1 VARNQQEDWLMH
13 TGRTIFSQVMD
24 YFPLRRFKTCVDR
37 YNGDKAIKAL
47 TCLDQF
53 HYLAFA
59 QLTYRESLR
68 DLVTCL
74 QAVKPMLFHMGIRST
89 PAKSTLADAN
99 CKRNWRIYADIAG
112 ILIQQAK
119 KLYAATPL
127 AVDLDATAYALDS
140 TIIDLCM
147 SMFPWA
153 AYKSTKSAV
162 KMHTLLNLR
171 GDIPEFI
178 YISDGKL
185 ADMEALDYIPIAPGT
200 FTIMDRGYIDFARL
214 YRFELNKSFFIVRA
228 KKNLNFRRRYSA
240 QIDKATGVLYDQ
252 TIILTSFYPAQDYPA
267 ALRRIGYFD
276 AEQNRRFVFLTNNF
290 KLPALTIAEL
300 YHSRWRIELFFKWIK
315 QHLRIKSFYGTDENA
330 VKTQIWI
337 AVATYLLVAIMKKEL
352 KLKQSMY
359 EILQILSIT
368 ILHRMPILQ
377 AFSDYNY
384 VKIDNRPGNQLT
396 LFDF

>member
-1 VARNQQEDWLMH
+1 MH

-24 YFPLRRFKTCVDR
+24 YFPMRRFNTCVDR
-37 YNGDKAIKAL
+37 YNGDKATKAL

-53 HYLAFA
+53 HYMAFA

-74 QAVKPMLFHMGIRST
+74 QAVKPMLYHMGIRST
-89 PAKSTLADAN
+89 LAKSTLADAN

-112 ILIQQAK
+112 ILIQRAK

-127 AVDLDATAYALDS
+127 PVDLTTTAYALDS
-140 TIIDLCM
+140 TVIDLCM

-214 YRFELNKSFFIVRA
+214 YRFELNKAFFIVRA

-240 QIDKATGVLYDQ
+240 QIDKATDVLYDQ

-290 KLPALTIAEL
+290 TLPALTIAEL

-315 QHLRIKSFYGTDENA
+315 QHLRIKKFYGTDENA

-352 KLKQSMY
+352 KLEQSMY

-368 ILHRMPILQ
+368 ILHKMPVLQ

-384 VKIDNRPGNQLT
+384 MKIDNRPANQLT

>member
-1 VARNQQEDWLMH
+1 MH

-127 AVDLDATAYALDS
+127 PVDLDATAYALDS

-240 QIDKATGVLYDQ
+240 QIDNATGVLYDQ

-359 EILQILSIT
+359 EILQILSIS
-368 ILHRMPILQ
+368 ILHRMPVLQ
-377 AFSDYNY
+377 TFSDYNY
-384 VKIDNRPGNQLT
+384 MKIDNRPGNQLT

>member
-1 VARNQQEDWLMH
+1 MN

-24 YFPLRRFKTCVDR
+24 YLPLRRFKTCIDR
-37 YNGDKAIKAL
+37 YSGDKSIKTL

-53 HYLAFA
+53 HYMAFA

-74 QAVKPMLFHMGIRST
+74 QAVKPMLYHMGIRST
-89 PAKSTLADAN
+89 TAKSTLADAN

-112 ILIQQAK
+112 ILIQRAK
-119 KLYAATPL
+119 KLYTATPL
-127 AVDLDATAYALDS
+127 PVDLDATAYALDS

-276 AEQNRRFVFLTNNF
+276 AEQNRRFIFLSNNF

-352 KLKQSMY
+352 KLEQSMY

-368 ILHRMPILQ
+368 ILHKMPVLH

-384 VKIDNRPGNQLT
+384 MKIDNRPANQLT

>member
-1 VARNQQEDWLMH
+1 MH

-127 AVDLDATAYALDS
+127 PVDLDATAYALDS

-228 KKNLNFRRRYSA
+228 KKNLTFRRRYSA
-240 QIDKATGVLYDQ
+240 QIDNATGVLYDQ

-267 ALRRIGYFD
+267 AVRRIGYFD

-315 QHLRIKSFYGTDENA
+315 QHLRIKSFYGTEENA

>member
-1 VARNQQEDWLMH
+1 MH

-24 YFPLRRFKTCVDR
+24 YFPLRRFKKCVDR

-112 ILIQQAK
+112 ILIQKAK

-127 AVDLDATAYALDS
+127 PVDLDATAYALDS

-240 QIDKATGVLYDQ
+240 QIDKATGVRYDQ
-252 TIILTSFYPAQDYPA
+252 TIILTSFYPAQDYPV

-276 AEQNRRFVFLTNNF
+276 AEQNRRFVFLTTNF
-290 KLPALTIAEL
+290 QLPALTIAEL

-384 VKIDNRPGNQLT
+384 MKIDNRPGNQLT

>member
-127 AVDLDATAYALDS
+127 PVDLDATAYALDS

-384 VKIDNRPGNQLT
+384 MKTDNRPSNQLT

>member
-1 VARNQQEDWLMH
+1 
-13 TGRTIFSQVMD
+13 MD

-185 ADMEALDYIPIAPGT
+185 ADMEALDYIPIAPGM

-240 QIDKATGVLYDQ
+240 QIDNATGVLYDQ

-267 ALRRIGYFD
+267 AVRRIGYFD

>member
-1 VARNQQEDWLMH
+1 MH

-127 AVDLDATAYALDS
+127 PVDLDATAYALDS

-300 YHSRWRIELFFKWIK
+300 YHSRWRIELFFK
-315 QHLRIKSFYGTDENA
+315 
-330 VKTQIWI
+330 
-337 AVATYLLVAIMKKEL
+337 
-352 KLKQSMY
+352 
-359 EILQILSIT
+359 
-368 ILHRMPILQ
+368 
-377 AFSDYNY
+377 
-384 VKIDNRPGNQLT
+384 
-396 LFDF
+396 

>member
-1 VARNQQEDWLMH
+1 MH

-74 QAVKPMLFHMGIRST
+74 HAVKPMLYHMGIRST
-89 PAKSTLADAN
+89 LAKSTLADAN

-112 ILIQQAK
+112 ILIQRAK

-127 AVDLDATAYALDS
+127 PVDLDATAYALDS

-153 AYKSTKSAV
+153 SYKSTKSAV

-352 KLKQSMY
+352 KLEQSMY

-368 ILHRMPILQ
+368 ILHRMPVLQ

-384 VKIDNRPGNQLT
+384 MKIDNRQPNQLT

>member
-127 AVDLDATAYALDS
+127 PVDLDATAYALDS

>member
-1 VARNQQEDWLMH
+1 MH

-37 YNGDKAIKAL
+37 YNGDKAIRAL

-127 AVDLDATAYALDS
+127 PVDLDATAYALDS

-240 QIDKATGVLYDQ
+240 QTDKATGVLYDQ

-337 AVATYLLVAIMKKEL
+337 AVATYLLVAIMKKKL

-384 VKIDNRPGNQLT
+384 MKTDNRPGNQLT

>member
-1 VARNQQEDWLMH
+1 MH

-24 YFPLRRFKTCVDR
+24 YFPLRRFKTCIDR
-37 YNGDKAIKAL
+37 YNGDKSIKTL

-53 HYLAFA
+53 HYMAFA

-276 AEQNRRFVFLTNNF
+276 AEQNRHFVFLTNNF

>member
-1 VARNQQEDWLMH
+1 
-13 TGRTIFSQVMD
+13 MD

-127 AVDLDATAYALDS
+127 PVDLDATAYALDS

-162 KMHTLLNLR
+162 KMHTLLNRR

-185 ADMEALDYIPIAPGT
+185 ADMVALDYIPIAPGT

-252 TIILTSFYPAQDYPA
+252 TIILTSLYPAQDYPA
-267 ALRRIGYFD
+267 TLRRIGYFD

-384 VKIDNRPGNQLT
+384 MKSDNRPGNQLT

>member
-1 VARNQQEDWLMH
+1 MH

-112 ILIQQAK
+112 ILIQRAK

>member
-1 VARNQQEDWLMH
+1 MN
-13 TGRTIFSQVMD
+13 TGRMIFSQVMD

-37 YNGDKAIKAL
+37 YNGDKAIKTL

-53 HYLAFA
+53 YSMAFA

-68 DLVTCL
+68 DLTTCL
-74 QAVKPMLFHMGIRST
+74 QAVKPMLYHMGIQST
-89 PAKSTLADAN
+89 VAKSTLADAN
-99 CKRNWRIYADIAG
+99 CKRNWRIYADIAS
-112 ILIQQAK
+112 IMIQRAK

-127 AVDLDATAYALDS
+127 PVDLDATAYALDS

-162 KMHTLLNLR
+162 KMHTLLNIR

-178 YISDGKL
+178 HISDGKL
-185 ADMEALDYIPIAPGT
+185 ADMEALDYIPITPGT
-200 FTIMDRGYIDFARL
+200 FTIMDRGYVDFARL
-214 YRFELNKSFFIVRA
+214 HRFERNKAFFIVRA

-240 QIDKATGVLYDQ
+240 QVDKATGILCDQ
-252 TIILTSFYPAQDYPA
+252 TILLTSFYPAQDYPDT
-267 ALRRIGYFD
+267 LRRIRYFD
-276 AEQNRRFVFLTNNF
+276 AEQKRRFVFLTNNF
-290 KLPALTIAEL
+290 ELPALTIAEL
-300 YHSRWRIELFFKWIK
+300 YRCRWRIELFFKWIK
-315 QHLRIKSFYGTDENA
+315 QHLRIKTFYGTDENA

-337 AVATYLLVAIMKKEL
+337 AVTTYLLVAIMKKEL

>member
-1 VARNQQEDWLMH
+1 MH

-127 AVDLDATAYALDS
+127 PVDLDATAYALDS

-178 YISDGKL
+178 YISDRKL

-228 KKNLNFRRRYSA
+228 KKNLNFRRRFSA

-290 KLPALTIAEL
+290 RLPALTIAEL

-315 QHLRIKSFYGTDENA
+315 QHLRIKSFYGTEENA

>member
-1 VARNQQEDWLMH
+1 MH

-127 AVDLDATAYALDS
+127 PVDLDATAYALDS

-240 QIDKATGVLYDQ
+240 QIDNATGVLYDQ

>member
-1 VARNQQEDWLMH
+1 MH

-127 AVDLDATAYALDS
+127 PVDLDATAYALDS

-290 KLPALTIAEL
+290 KLPALTIADL

-384 VKIDNRPGNQLT
+384 MKIDNRPGNQLT

>member
-119 KLYAATPL
+119 KLYATTPL
-127 AVDLDATAYALDS
+127 PVDLDATAYALDS